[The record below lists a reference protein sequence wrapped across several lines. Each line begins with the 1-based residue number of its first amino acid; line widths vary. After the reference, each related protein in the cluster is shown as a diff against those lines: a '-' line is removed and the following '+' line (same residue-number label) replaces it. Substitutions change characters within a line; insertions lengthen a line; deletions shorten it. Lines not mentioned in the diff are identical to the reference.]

1 MGIQDTINKAEA
13 STLKPL
19 LKSSGAFVK
28 GFVPPD
34 YIIEGVLL
42 RSFVYAFTAPMSSG
56 KTAVALRMA
65 VHIALGLKL
74 LDREV
79 DKGCVLYFAGE
90 NYVDVTVR
98 WIKLCEEMDVN
109 PDDVDVHFLPSAPD
123 LSDNDIRQQIE
134 NEVAEIGRPIVLL
147 IVDTSAAYFTGDSE
161 QDRMQMRDHA
171 AMFRSFT
178 VLPGQPAVLV
188 LCHPVKQFDP
198 AKIVPAG
205 GGTFLNAIDG
215 NLVCLRETGS
225 MAVDV
230 HWHAKI
236 VGVSDFPP
244 LPFKLKV
251 EYSDK
256 LKDSKG
262 RSLTTVIA
270 EPITDTESDVIDEKA
285 SDEQNEVLSLLLEKS
300 GLSLAAMAKELGW
313 FYKDRMTP
321 NKTKINR
328 ALHALENRKLATVK
342 SGDWELTKAGRAAA
356 SPRQPAQGEMAY

>member
-1 MGIQDTINKAEA
+1 MR
-13 STLKPL
+13 L
-19 LKSSGAFVK
+19 
-28 GFVPPD
+28 
-34 YIIEGVLL
+34 
-42 RSFVYAFTAPMSSG
+42 TA
-56 KTAVALRMA
+56 
-65 VHIALGLKL
+65 IW
-74 LDREV
+74 
-79 DKGCVLYFAGE
+79 CV
-90 NYVDVTVR
+90 
-98 WIKLCEEMDVN
+98 C
-109 PDDVDVHFLPSAPD
+109 
-123 LSDNDIRQQIE
+123 
-134 NEVAEIGRPIVLL
+134 
-147 IVDTSAAYFTGDSE
+147 
-161 QDRMQMRDHA
+161 
-171 AMFRSFT
+171 
-178 VLPGQPAVLV
+178 
-188 LCHPVKQFDP
+188 VKQ
-198 AKIVPAG
+198 AAWR
-205 GGTFLNAIDG
+205 L
-215 NLVCLRETGS
+215 
-225 MAVDV
+225 DV

-342 SGDWELTKAGRAAA
+342 
-356 SPRQPAQGEMAY
+356 